1 MDDLE
6 VPLCQETSIS
16 TIHWFVIID
25 HYWNLP
31 NPLLFWVF
39 GRIGSLLVSPVSLF
53 HQTRVLSALLSQTT
67 PQEAA
72 SFIGSRWV
80 GDPSREKTHFLSK
93 LKPIFDES
101 IVSLS
106 LLSRAKS
113 SRRNPVVCGTSWWG
127 WPGKHCTRTRGSKL
141 EDTGRTFPSE
151 PSSHSKLHVEY
162 GCFFGQHVG
171 HEQVQ
176 L

>member
-1 MDDLE
+1 
-6 VPLCQETSIS
+6 
-16 TIHWFVIID
+16 
-25 HYWNLP
+25 
-31 NPLLFWVF
+31 VF

-106 LLSRAKS
+106 LLRAKS
-113 SRRNPVVCGTSWWG
+113 SSKKSSRMRHVMVRLTWKALHQNSGIKVGRGKNIPERAFQSLQASCRDMDASLASMLGTNKFSYRRW
-127 WPGKHCTRTRGSKL
+127 
-141 EDTGRTFPSE
+141 
-151 PSSHSKLHVEY
+151 
-162 GCFFGQHVG
+162 
-171 HEQVQ
+171 
-176 L
+176 